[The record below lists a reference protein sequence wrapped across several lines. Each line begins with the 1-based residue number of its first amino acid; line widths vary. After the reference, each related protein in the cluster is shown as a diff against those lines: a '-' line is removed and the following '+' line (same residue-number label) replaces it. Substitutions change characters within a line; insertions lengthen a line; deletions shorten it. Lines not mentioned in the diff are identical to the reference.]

1 MIDIKKLRDN
11 FEDVK
16 SSLITRG
23 YSLDDSSFK
32 SLEDKRKLL
41 QVEVEKLQAD
51 RKKLSG
57 EFGKLKS
64 SGEDT
69 SSLKKTIDLT
79 NADLESKDSEL
90 QDILNLLNA
99 QLLDM
104 PNIPHE
110 SVPKGKS
117 EKDNVF
123 YREWGIKPNFK
134 FTSKRHYEIGEKLNL
149 MNFDLATKLS
159 GTRFVVLR
167 DKFALLERALI
178 NFMLDTHVNEFNY
191 SEISPPL
198 IVNEDVMFGTGQL
211 PKFEDD
217 QFEIK
222 FDNSDQRKFLIPTAE
237 VVLTN
242 LVRES
247 IIEKKQLPKR
257 LFF

>member
-23 YSLDDSSFK
+23 YKLDESSFK

-99 QLLDM
+99 LLLDM

-117 EKDNVF
+117 EKDNVVVKN
-123 YREWGIKPNFK
+123 YGSI
-134 FTSKRHYEIGEKLNL
+134 NL
-149 MNFDLATKLS
+149 S
-159 GTRFVVLR
+159 
-167 DKFALLERALI
+167 LI
-178 NFMLDTHVNEFNY
+178 H
-191 SEISPPL
+191 I
-198 IVNEDVMFGTGQL
+198 
-211 PKFEDD
+211 
-217 QFEIK
+217 
-222 FDNSDQRKFLIPTAE
+222 
-237 VVLTN
+237 
-242 LVRES
+242 
-247 IIEKKQLPKR
+247 
-257 LFF
+257 